1 MFFLTVTKYG
11 NNHHNSSM
19 DQDVDEDMADEN
31 VQCEGCK
38 KDMSAPSQCVCTS
51 IMANFTDVNKKLL
64 EIKLL
69 DRLAGKFQESEKGW
83 LNLFCIKLVKD
94 N

>member
-1 MFFLTVTKYG
+1 M
-11 NNHHNSSM
+11 
-19 DQDVDEDMADEN
+19 DEDMADEN

-64 EIKLL
+64 EINLL
-69 DRLAGKFQESEKGW
+69 DRLAGKFQKS
-83 LNLFCIKLVKD
+83 
-94 N
+94 

>member
-1 MFFLTVTKYG
+1 MYNFL
-11 NNHHNSSM
+11 SEP
-19 DQDVDEDMADEN
+19 DEKVETENEDEDEN

-69 DRLAGKFQESEKGW
+69 DRLAGKFQKSEK
-83 LNLFCIKLVKD
+83 D
-94 N
+94 

>member
-1 MFFLTVTKYG
+1 MAIQLVFFSCIFNFDLFFLTVTKYG
-11 NNHHNSSM
+11 NNRHDSSM
-19 DQDVDEDMADEN
+19 DQDEDEDEN

-69 DRLAGKFQESEKGW
+69 DRLAGKFQKTEKG
-83 LNLFCIKLVKD
+83 
-94 N
+94 

>member
-1 MFFLTVTKYG
+1 
-11 NNHHNSSM
+11 M

-51 IMANFTDVNKKLL
+51 IMANFTDVNKRLL

-69 DRLAGKFQESEKGW
+69 DRLAGKFQKSEKGW
-83 LNLFCIKLVKD
+83 LNLFCIKFVQVQQ
-94 N
+94 NNTF